1 MKPLYTRHRLRRG
14 EQPMPP
20 ERPLSENPLT
30 AQRCYNHQRRE
41 AVARCPDCG
50 RFFCRE
56 CVTEHEDRVLCTAC
70 LRKLTKKSRAGA
82 FGFAILFR
90 IGQCSF
96 GLFLLWLAF
105 YYLGR
110 MLLAL
115 PADFHEGTLWQA
127 NWWEA
132 L

>member
-1 MKPLYTRHRLRRG
+1 MAP
-14 EQPMPP
+14 EANPP
-20 ERPLSENPLT
+20 SANLA

-41 AVARCPDCG
+41 AVARCPECG

-70 LRKLTKKSRAGA
+70 LRKRLKTGTVGS
-82 FGFAILFR
+82 FGFTILFK
-90 IGQCSF
+90 IGQLSLGIF
-96 GLFLLWLAF
+96 LAWLFF
-105 YYLGR
+105 YYVGR
-110 MLLAL
+110 MLMAM

-127 NWWEA
+127 NWWET